1 MKKKTAGI
9 IALCGTM
16 YYLLIQIYLMLR
28 YSKPDSIS
36 VLSNNAL
43 MSFFLQKLPLIIFL
57 FTVAIYFITSISYES
72 EMEKERAKRKA
83 RESQTNINRANETQF
98 ASSSDAKTTPSV
110 DNKNVHEKKGKGK

>member
-16 YYLLIQIYLMLR
+16 YYLLVQIYLMLR
-28 YSKPDSIS
+28 YSKPDSIA

-72 EMEKERAKRKA
+72 EMEKERAKRKT
-83 RESQTNINRANETQF
+83 RESQTNISRANETQF